1 MEKKKNN
8 PSGIVLLAK
17 QYGKTSFNSLYT
29 VKKALNTTKVGHTGT
44 LDSFAEGLLVV
55 CVGALTRISGSITAF
70 NKDYEAVI
78 AFGNE
83 TDTLDPCGT
92 VIKTSRL
99 PTLSELEKSFAKFTG
114 TMMQVPPA
122 FSALQIDGKRS
133 SDLVR
138 GGKTVELPA
147 RPVTV
152 YKSELKDVVYDD
164 EKLKTVKYAKAAF
177 SVSKGT
183 YIRALARDI
192 AADCGSAAHL
202 VGLRR
207 TKVGNFDLRDAC
219 GYSLLEEFQIENVLK
234 KAADTEKPLP
244 CDEKLLYDEIR
255 AKTQK
260 MTTELAEQCGFFV
273 LVLKPEYQKKF
284 FTGYPLNQDYFSKS
298 VYSAD
303 AGQRIAVFSE
313 KEDFC
318 GMIHTENNRILYD
331 YVIAEGRN

>member
-1 MEKKKNN
+1 M
-8 PSGIVLLAK
+8 PDSGINGILNISKEAG
-17 QYGKTSFNSLYT
+17 YTSFDVVAVVRGVYRQRKS
-29 VKKALNTTKVGHTGT
+29 GHTGT

-122 FSALQIDGKRS
+122 FSALHIDGKRS